1 MGGWKQQGS
10 LNEKFLPNMKIEYIK
25 IEDQHSMLNNFEWS
39 SDKPLNIFIG
49 ENGSGKTTILKSLAL
64 IFKALYDIHVIKPRS
79 HNFPDFNFELRYTV
93 IIPNIEDDFT
103 FETNYV
109 GVTLKSVNSSKNFF
123 EIITD
128 NGKYSTE
135 DIVNLFGYKSLLPS
149 NIVAYYAGWDD
160 KIKAIFSEVE
170 DIYKSNML
178 EDVNLK
184 IEAGYSVVDELPLIY
199 IEKIN
204 FQILFA
210 VLFAF
215 EYNEQLDIYL
225 REKFQIT
232 AQQVNPINIIL
243 KRPDENFY
251 TTDFETFWGAKGELR
266 KFLDVL
272 KAYNEDSFVYNAI
285 TQTLTL
291 SYNLDAWIRI
301 REFYG
306 TEKRLYCLIH
316 LLNSSGFLAGIQTF
330 FNKSDKT
337 ISNFHLSEG
346 EQQLITLLGLRE
358 ILLEQNSLIL
368 LDEPDTF
375 LHPVWQHTFVGD
387 LIENMDYPK
396 GGEFLPFHNEPN
408 IFITTHSLNLLNN
421 ADRQFSK
428 VSIIRDGKEIK
439 IPVKF
444 YGKKIS
450 HINYNLMNVS
460 ERPLA
465 IQNKINNLFEF
476 LEIENLN
483 ESQKLYD
490 ELMADL
496 GAEDEDLLRAKIEL
510 DYLKSLEDGKSFQN

>member
-1 MGGWKQQGS
+1 
-10 LNEKFLPNMKIEYIK
+10 MKIEYVLVQD
-25 IEDQHSMLNNFEWS
+25 EHSMLNNFEWS

-64 IFKALYDIHVIKPRS
+64 IFKAVYDIYITKPKS
-79 HNFPDFNFELRYTV
+79 HSFPNFNFEIRYTV
-93 IIPNIEDDFT
+93 IIPNVEDDFT

-109 GVTLKSVNSSKNFF
+109 GVTLKSVKSSKNFF
-123 EIITD
+123 EIKTD
-128 NGKYSTE
+128 NSKYSTE
-135 DIVNLFGYKSLLPS
+135 DIVKLFGYKSLLPS

-170 DIYKSNML
+170 DTYKLNML

-184 IEAGYSVVDELPLIY
+184 VETGYSVVDELPLIY

-215 EYNEQLDIYL
+215 EYNDQLDKYL
-225 REKFQIT
+225 IEKFQIT
-232 AQQVNPINIIL
+232 AQHAYPINIIL

-251 TTDFETFWGAKGELR
+251 TADFESFWGAKGELR

-272 KAYNEDSFVYNAI
+272 KAYHEEELVYNI
-285 TQTLTL
+285 TNQSIIL
-291 SYNLDAWIRI
+291 SYNLDVWIKI

-306 TEKRLYCLIH
+306 TEKRLYYLIH

-330 FNKSDKT
+330 FNKAGKT
-337 ISNFHLSEG
+337 ISNFNLSEG

-375 LHPVWQHTFVGD
+375 LHPIWQHTFVGD

-421 ADRQFSK
+421 ADRNFSK
-428 VSIIRDGKEIK
+428 VSIIREGKEIK
-439 IPVKF
+439 IPIKF

-465 IQNKINNLFEF
+465 IQSKINNLFEF
-476 LEIENLN
+476 IEIEDFKN
-483 ESQKLYD
+483 SKKTYD
-490 ELMADL
+490 ELVIDI
-496 GAEDEDLLRAKIEL
+496 GEEDEDLLRAKIEI
-510 DYLKSLEDGKSFQN
+510 DYLKSVEDGKSM